1 MKLTQKS
8 NNNQNNLKSENKQK
22 KISKVKKNESM
33 YDSSYSY
40 NFTNQTMKNNKRNS
54 FSNIYSCSDTNA
66 WLHLQKNKKISKRTT
81 RSISKCDFSAIRD
94 LSKNGV
100 YKKNSSSSE
109 NSSNKDD
116 KEILALEDISNNVV
130 LNVSENT
137 NQDTNN

>member
-1 MKLTQKS
+1 M
-8 NNNQNNLKSENKQK
+8 
-22 KISKVKKNESM
+22 V
-33 YDSSYSY
+33 
-40 NFTNQTMKNNKRNS
+40 
-54 FSNIYSCSDTNA
+54 
-66 WLHLQKNKKISKRTT
+66 HLQKNKKISKRASK

-116 KEILALEDISNNVV
+116 KEILALEDISNNLV